1 MARVGL
7 YLTEPQIRRL
17 KEISKKTGL
26 AVSDL
31 MRRALDDWLDKYEE
45 REKKKRIK

>member
-7 YLTEPQIRRL
+7 YLTEPQIRSL